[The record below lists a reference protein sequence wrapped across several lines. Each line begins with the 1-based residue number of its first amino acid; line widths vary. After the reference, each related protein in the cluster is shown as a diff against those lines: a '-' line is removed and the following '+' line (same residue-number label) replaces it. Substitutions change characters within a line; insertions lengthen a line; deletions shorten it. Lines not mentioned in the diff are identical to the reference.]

1 MIIKIKP
8 LLINILIPVLLGFF
22 VGFILSF
29 NMNTYMQLIKPALTP
44 PDWAFSII
52 WTVLYALMG
61 ISAYIIQVSHSWTK
75 NKALNLYRLQL
86 LVNLCWPIIFFNL
99 QLCLTAAIWLV
110 ALVVLIVCMILA
122 FSKINPLAGWLQF
135 PYLLWS
141 IFALYLNI
149 SICIL
154 N

>member
-8 LLINILIPVLLGFF
+8 LLINILIPVFLGLFI
-22 VGFILSF
+22 GFIISF
-29 NMNTYMQLIKPALTP
+29 NMGVYEHLYKPALTP
-44 PDWAFSII
+44 PNWSFSVV
-52 WTVLYALMG
+52 WTVLYVLMG
-61 ISAYIIQVSHSWTK
+61 ISAYIIQVSRSWTK

-86 LVNLCWPIIFFNL
+86 LVNLCWPLIFFNL
-99 QLCLTAAIWLV
+99 QLYLTAAIWLV
-110 ALVVLIVCMILA
+110 ALIVLIICMILS
-122 FSKINPLAGWLQF
+122 FSKISPLAGWLQF

-149 SICIL
+149 SIFLL